1 MRLALKRCM
10 ATTAMVAST
19 AIALLTPL
27 AAQAELKVLRVV
39 PSTNLTVLDPIWST
53 GLVSRNHGYMIYDTL
68 FGMDAQGKIKP
79 QMVSTWTVSKDNKTW
94 TFKLRDGL
102 EFHDGKPVTSE
113 DVVASLK
120 RWASRD
126 YFGGIMV
133 QSLDSYETPD
143 AKTFVMNFK
152 TPFGVVL
159 DVLGKPAANVPFI
172 MPARIAA
179 TPGSEQI
186 KESIGSGP
194 YKFVAEEYKPGERV
208 VYAKN
213 EKYKPR
219 PEAPS
224 GTAGAKNVY
233 VDRVEW
239 VIIRDPQTQYN
250 ALLAGEVDVVMQISF
265 EHYAALK
272 ANKAIKVVD
281 PIPTGLQFI
290 MRFNTLHPPFDNV
303 KMRQAAMVALG
314 QDSLLRVQVG
324 TKDLYKFC
332 TSMYACGSQYASNKT
347 GMYTGKPNPAK
358 SRQMLKEAGYKGE
371 PVVLLRASDS
381 VMISKL
387 PLVAKQQLEAGGFK
401 VDVQQSDLATMLT
414 RRTSKAA
421 PDKGGWNAFITVWSA
436 SDVFNPLSIP
446 AMNAA
451 GEKGW
456 VGWNEDKVIEELK
469 VKFVQASS
477 DEERKKIAEQLQI
490 QAFTTV
496 THVPIGQYNN
506 PSALRSN
513 ISGLVPAGAQVYWN
527 IKKN

>member
-1 MRLALKRCM
+1 MRFTLKRCM
-10 ATTAMVAST
+10 AKTMLVVSA
-19 AIALLTPL
+19 ALVL
-27 AAQAELKVLRVV
+27 AGPAAARAEPKVLRVV

-79 QMVSTWTVSKDNKTW
+79 QMVSTWSASKDNKVW

-126 YFGGIMV
+126 YFGGIMA
-133 QSLDSYETPD
+133 QSLEAYETPD
-143 AKTFVMNFK
+143 AKTFVMKFK

-159 DVLGKPAANVPFI
+159 DTLGKPAANVAFI

-213 EKYKPR
+213 EKYRPR
-219 PEAPS
+219 DEPPS
-224 GTAGAKNVY
+224 GTAGGKNVY
-233 VDRVEW
+233 VDRLEW

-250 ALLAGEVDVVMQISF
+250 ALLAGEVDIVMQISF

-272 ANKAIKVVD
+272 ANKSLKIVD

-290 MRFNTLHPPFDNV
+290 IRFNTLHPPFDNV
-303 KMRQAAMVALG
+303 KIRQAAMVALG

-324 TKDLYKFC
+324 TPDLYKFC
-332 TSMYACGSQYASNKT
+332 KSMYACGSQYAGGKT
-347 GMYTGKPNPAK
+347 GIYTGKANPAM
-358 SRQMLKEAGYKGE
+358 SRQMLKAAGYNGE

-414 RRTSKAA
+414 RRTSKAP
-421 PDKGGWNAFITVWSA
+421 PDKGGWNAFITVWSG

-456 VGWNEDKVIEELK
+456 VGWNDDKVIEQLK
-469 VKFVQASS
+469 VKFVEAGT
-477 DEERKKIAEQLQI
+477 DDERKKVAEQLQE
-490 QAFTTV
+490 QAFETV
-496 THVPIGQYNN
+496 THVPLGQYNN

-527 IKKN
+527 IKKD